1 MHLEIH
7 QSPYFDLQA
16 ILDASSPSSS
26 EPAQNAGF
34 SLWLFHCL
42 NEEVLYFPSRKFIK
56 SWH

>member
-16 ILDASSPSSS
+16 ILDASSLSLSK
-26 EPAQNAGF
+26 PAPNAGF
-34 SLWLFHCL
+34 SLCLFNCL